1 MKAKIITLLL
11 LVVSFFTVSITYAWM
26 NIESLHET
34 DRFIE
39 LDLRDSAGHS
49 LSIEEIEFS
58 ASLYIYD
65 HGQSSFVNLPVN
77 QTELFE
83 VNGWIPGKYVD
94 YRVDITNS
102 SSIEQSYSLSLKGL
116 STSYTG
122 ENNIF
127 DYIALSVYRITG
139 LNYYPDLPEINVGE
153 KCLLSEALSSMTVSQ
168 FLPILP
174 AAYILHYYSVKMR
187 LSSLK
192 VPKLPSGNL
201 LLRKFS

>member
-153 KCLLSEALSSMTVSQ
+153 KMSS
-168 FLPILP
+168 IG
-174 AAYILHYYSVKMR
+174 SVKFYDGFTIPSDTTCSIYFT
-187 LSSLK
+187 LLFSEDATIEFEGTQITIG
-192 VPKLPSGNL
+192 KLVIAQI
-201 LLRKFS
+201 